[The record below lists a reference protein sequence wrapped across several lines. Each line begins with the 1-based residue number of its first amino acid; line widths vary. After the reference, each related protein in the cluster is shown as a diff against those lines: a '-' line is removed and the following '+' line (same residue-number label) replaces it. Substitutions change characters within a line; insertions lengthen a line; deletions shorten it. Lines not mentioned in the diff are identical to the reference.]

1 MTYARWKREGY
12 DPELL
17 ARRLEGS
24 RQESS
29 GGGAVTFAGDPLF
42 EDAALVV
49 ESGIEFVADIPESD
63 RRGIVGV
70 ALFAAPAPLTSDSL
84 IAEINRRAR
93 DFLRE
98 PEQAYVLVSS
108 ISARYFAELRRS
120 EVSGHRMYFR
130 QGLPRRFRAG
140 HGQAKNRTGRNL
152 LGPLPDPARPGE
164 RYTAVWIHTRGRSHW
179 ESVTR
184 ALDALDLLRGIW
196 NLAINRRMWSRT
208 TGGAREPVNR
218 VLLGPLHSLHHPDGR
233 LASAVD
239 WYEPDYVGPVQSREL
254 SRRWLE
260 VKEDESNIRLCLAR
274 SAYAAQLEDTLR
286 RYARSLDSFQWE
298 AAFLGLWS
306 LLETLTGTKP
316 HESHELTV
324 KRAAFL
330 YEDSERDLHVQVLN
344 HLRHYR
350 NQSVHGGGSSAPI
363 EAYLY
368 QLKRYVEQLLLFHL
382 TSYYRFESV
391 ARAAEFLD
399 LPTEPANLRR
409 RVEELQ
415 QESQEARAAAELAKL
430 GERFRSGPREANGG
444 TES

>member
-17 ARRLEGS
+17 VSRLEGS
-24 RQESS
+24 RQEATS
-29 GGGAVTFAGDPLF
+29 GGAVTFAGDPLF
-42 EDAALVV
+42 EDAALAV
-49 ESGIEFVADIPESD
+49 ESGVAFVAQIPESD
-63 RRGIVGV
+63 RRGIVSA
-70 ALFAAPAPLTSDSL
+70 ALFTAPTPLTPNSL
-84 IAEINRRAR
+84 IGEINQRAR

-98 PEQAYVLVSS
+98 PEQAYILVSS
-108 ISARYFAELRRS
+108 ISVRYFTELRQS
-120 EVSGHRMYFR
+120 EVSGRRMYFR
-130 QGLPRRFRAG
+130 WGLPRRFRVG
-140 HGQAKNRTGRNL
+140 YGQAVDRTRRNV

-179 ESVTR
+179 EAVTR

-196 NLAINRRMWSRT
+196 NLAINHRMWSRT
-208 TGGAREPVNR
+208 TGGARKPVNR
-218 VLLGPLHSLHHPDGR
+218 VLLGPLHSLHHPDGS

-239 WYEPDYVGPVQSREL
+239 WYEPDYVVPEQSREL

-260 VKEDESNIRLCLAR
+260 VKEDEGNIRLCLTR
-274 SAYAAQLEDTLR
+274 SAYAAQLEDALR
-286 RYARSLDSFQWE
+286 RYTRALDGFQWE
-298 AAFLGLWS
+298 AAFLGLWG

-316 HESHELTV
+316 HESHDLTV

-330 YEDSERDLHVQVLN
+330 YDNSERKIHVQVLN

-350 NQSVHGGGSSAPI
+350 NRSVHGGESSAAV

-399 LPTEPANLRR
+399 LPAEPAALRR

-415 QESQEARAAAELAKL
+415 QKSEEARAAAELAKL
-430 GERFRSGPREANGG
+430 GEQFRSGPRDANGG